1 MDPVAFVAPLPST
14 IYPHL
19 SLVLT
24 AFGLLLMAWF
34 FTMQV
39 STNGESSKENNESSF
54 SVSLSKL
61 IRELTVALIA
71 SSFIGFG
78 LLFLALNVGLY
89 V

>member
-1 MDPVAFVAPLPST
+1 MDVAFSAPFPST

-19 SLVLT
+19 SLILNSI
-24 AFGLLLMAWF
+24 GLLLMAWF

-39 STNGESSKENNESSF
+39 SAHESSNDVSQSSYSL
-54 SVSLSKL
+54 SVSKL
-61 IRELTVALIA
+61 LRELSVALVA
-71 SSFIGFG
+71 CCFIGFG